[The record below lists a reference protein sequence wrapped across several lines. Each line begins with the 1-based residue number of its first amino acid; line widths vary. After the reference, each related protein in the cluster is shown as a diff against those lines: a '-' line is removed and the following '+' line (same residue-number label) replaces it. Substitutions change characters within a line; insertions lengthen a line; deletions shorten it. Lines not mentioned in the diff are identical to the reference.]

1 MDVEKKAADELK
13 WQNDVDGLA
22 DFYSRLSTCESVNVA
37 LARRV
42 RALEDKNQGHYN
54 ADDPMVQM
62 KGLFGGNDSMLTYAL
77 IIGVVMIVVE
87 VIRQWPSLSSSAS

>member
-1 MDVEKKAADELK
+1 MDEKQELK

-42 RALEDKNQGHYN
+42 ASLEERNRGHYN
-54 ADDPMVQM
+54 ADDPMAQM
-62 KGLFGGNDSMLTYAL
+62 KGLLGGGADSMLTYAL
-77 IIGVVMIVVE
+77 VFGAVMIVCK
-87 VIRQWPSLSSSAS
+87 VIEAWPSLSSSA